1 MNHIRTP
8 RPLTGPLRARI
19 NRLAHAQALHHET
32 RLKASLLA
40 QVQTARDGGAS
51 FDELAALVGK
61 LEAASLAVP
70 GVKSPELSFF

>member
-1 MNHIRTP
+1 MHQTQ

-32 RLKASLLA
+32 RLKAVLLE

-51 FDELAALVGK
+51 FDELAALVAK
-61 LEAASLAVP
+61 LEAESR
-70 GVKSPELSFF
+70 